1 VKTSRDKFQTN
12 FDQNKQ
18 LIKGDFTMSLSFLT
32 TVDAKLFLTEI
43 PYKPMGKYAHFLTI
57 RVTESYPLFQ
67 TDGELNKARV
77 RAGIKDSTTISRI
90 SMFKRKQSTPERLV
104 GRELLRNYGLMTA
117 QECEYNVN
125 FAMNN
130 PDCIIYGFAIGDSGS
145 EKSKVVVDTAFSI
158 TAFDESHET
167 FTLNAPYE
175 NGTMTSKGE
184 NGSKPGE
191 VTSRINQQDHIK
203 PQVFFPSIITLKD
216 PTEASFLYVFNNI
229 LRTRHYG
236 AQTTRTGR
244 IRNELIGVVFADGEI
259 TSNLRWT
266 QAIYDHMKSN
276 KTLNPPDP
284 LNEDDVTTAAKS
296 TIQALMTDEFIVH
309 TDFIGDDF
317 IRLLDEVKT
326 LTSSEEKMKE
336 ILKKADAEAKEY
348 ANKYIGK
355 NKTAAKAES

>member
-1 VKTSRDKFQTN
+1 MAILKTVEPKFFQ
-12 FDQNKQ
+12 
-18 LIKGDFTMSLSFLT
+18 
-32 TVDAKLFLTEI
+32 AEI
-43 PYKPMGKYAHFLTI
+43 PYKPMGKYVHFLTI
-57 RVTESYPLFQ
+57 RITESYPLFQ
-67 TDGELNKARV
+67 TDAELNKARV
-77 RAGIKDSTTISRI
+77 RAGVKDKTTISRL

-117 QECEYNVN
+117 EECEYNVN
-125 FAMNN
+125 FAMDN

-175 NGTMTSKGE
+175 NGTMASKGE

-191 VTSRINQQDHIK
+191 VTSRINQQDHIR
-203 PQVFFPSIITLKD
+203 PQVFFPSIVTLKD

-244 IRNELIGVVFADGEI
+244 VRNELIGVVFADGEI

-266 QAIYDHMKSN
+266 QAIYDQMKSN
-276 KTLNPPDP
+276 NTLNPPDP
-284 LNEDDVTTAAKS
+284 LDEDDVINAAKNA
-296 TIQALMTDEFIVH
+296 IEALMADEFIVH
-309 TDFIGDDF
+309 TDFIGDAF
-317 IRLLDEVKT
+317 VSLINEVKT
-326 LTSSEEKMKE
+326 LTGSEKGIQA
-336 ILKKADAEAKEY
+336 ILQKADAEAKDY
-348 ANKYIGK
+348 A
-355 NKTAAKAES
+355 

>member
-1 VKTSRDKFQTN
+1 
-12 FDQNKQ
+12 
-18 LIKGDFTMSLSFLT
+18 MSLLK
-32 TVDAKLFLTEI
+32 TVNTKFFQSEV
-43 PYKPMGKYAHFLTI
+43 PYKPMGKYVHFLTI
-57 RVTESYPLFQ
+57 RITESYPLFQ

-77 RAGIKDSTTISRI
+77 RAGVKDKTTISRL

-125 FAMNN
+125 FAMDN

-175 NGTMTSKGE
+175 NGTMASKGE
-184 NGSKPGE
+184 DGSKPGE
-191 VTSRINQQDHIK
+191 VTSRINQQDHIR
-203 PQVFFPSIITLKD
+203 PQVFFPSIVTLKD

-244 IRNELIGVVFADGEI
+244 VRNELIGVIFADGEI

-266 QAIYDHMKSN
+266 QAIYDKMQSN
-276 KTLNPPDP
+276 KTIKSSDP
-284 LNEDDVTTAAKS
+284 LDEDDVITAAK
-296 TIQALMTDEFIVH
+296 TAIEALMADEFIVH
-309 TDFIGDDF
+309 TDFIGETF
-317 IRLLDEVKT
+317 APLINEIKT
-326 LTSSEEKMKE
+326 LTGSEAGMKS
-336 ILKKADAEAKEY
+336 ILEKADAEAKEY
-348 ANKYIGK
+348 AKKHISK
-355 NKTAAKAES
+355 KKTAAKAG

>member
-1 VKTSRDKFQTN
+1 
-12 FDQNKQ
+12 
-18 LIKGDFTMSLSFLT
+18 MSLLK
-32 TVDAKLFLTEI
+32 TVESKFFQSEI
-43 PYKPMGKYAHFLTI
+43 PYKPMGKYVHFITVRI
-57 RVTESYPLFQ
+57 TESYPLFQ
-67 TDGELNKARV
+67 TDAELNKARV
-77 RAGIKDSTTISRI
+77 RAGVKDKTTISRL

-117 QECEYNVN
+117 EECEYNVS
-125 FAMNN
+125 FAMDN

-175 NGTMTSKGE
+175 NGTMASKGE

-191 VTSRINQQDHIK
+191 VTSRINQQDHIR
-203 PQVFFPSIITLKD
+203 PQVFFPSIVTLKD

-244 IRNELIGVVFADGEI
+244 VRNELIGVVFADGEI

-266 QAIYDHMKSN
+266 QAIYDQMKAHN
-276 KTLNPPDP
+276 TINPPDP
-284 LNEDDVTTAAKS
+284 LDEDDVITAAKS
-296 TIQALMTDEFIVH
+296 AIEALMADEFIVH
-309 TDFIGDDF
+309 TDFIGDAF
-317 IRLLDEVKT
+317 SPLLNEVKKLVGDET
-326 LTSSEEKMKE
+326 GIKSVLE
-336 ILKKADAEAKEY
+336 KADAEAKKY
-348 ANKYIGK
+348 ASTHISKK
-355 NKTAAKAES
+355 KTTAKTK

>member
-1 VKTSRDKFQTN
+1 MAILKTVESKFFQ
-12 FDQNKQ
+12 
-18 LIKGDFTMSLSFLT
+18 
-32 TVDAKLFLTEI
+32 AEI
-43 PYKPMGKYAHFLTI
+43 PYKPMGKYVHFLTI
-57 RVTESYPLFQ
+57 RITESYPLFQ
-67 TDGELNKARV
+67 TDAELNKARV
-77 RAGIKDSTTISRI
+77 RAGVKDKTTISRL

-117 QECEYNVN
+117 EECEYNVN
-125 FAMNN
+125 FAMDN

-175 NGTMTSKGE
+175 NGTMASKGE

-191 VTSRINQQDHIK
+191 VTSRINQQDHIR
-203 PQVFFPSIITLKD
+203 PQVFFPSIVTLKD

-244 IRNELIGVVFADGEI
+244 VRNELIGVVFADGEI

-266 QAIYDHMKSN
+266 QAIYDQMKSN
-276 KTLNPPDP
+276 NTLNAPDP
-284 LNEDDVTTAAKS
+284 LDEDDVITAAKNA
-296 TIQALMTDEFIVH
+296 IEALMADEFIVH
-309 TDFIGDDF
+309 TDLIGDAF
-317 IRLLDEVKT
+317 VSLINEVKT
-326 LTSSEEKMKE
+326 LTGSEKGIQS
-336 ILKKADAEAKEY
+336 ILQKADAEAKDY
-348 ANKYIGK
+348 AKKHISK
-355 NKTAAKAES
+355 KKTAAKAGKE

>member
-1 VKTSRDKFQTN
+1 MTFLKTLDSKF
-12 FDQNKQ
+12 FHK
-18 LIKGDFTMSLSFLT
+18 
-32 TVDAKLFLTEI
+32 EI

-77 RAGIKDSTTISRI
+77 RAGIENKTPISRL

-104 GRELLRNYGLMTA
+104 GRELLRNYGLITA
-117 QECEYNVN
+117 EECEYNVN

-158 TAFDESHET
+158 TAFDQSHES

-175 NGTMTSKGE
+175 NGTMASKGE
-184 NGSKPGE
+184 AGSKPGE
-191 VTSRINQQDHIK
+191 VTSRINQQDHIR
-203 PQVFFPSIITLKD
+203 PQVFFPSIVTLKD
-216 PTEASFLYVFNNI
+216 PTEAGFLYVFNNV

-244 IRNELIGVVFADGEI
+244 VRNELIGVVFADGEI

-266 QAIYDHMKSN
+266 QAIYDQMKAN
-276 KTLNPPDP
+276 NTLNSPDP
-284 LNEDDVTTAAKS
+284 LDEDDVIAAAK
-296 TIQALMTDEFIVH
+296 TAIEELMSEEFIVH
-309 TDFIGDDF
+309 NDFIGENF
-317 IRLLDEVKT
+317 KTLLDEVKT
-326 LTSSEEKMKE
+326 LTGSEEGIKA
-336 ILKKADAEAKEY
+336 ILQQADAEAKAY
-348 ANKYIGK
+348 ADKHISK
-355 NKTAAKAES
+355 KKAAAKAGKKE

>member
-1 VKTSRDKFQTN
+1 MAILKTVESKFFQ
-12 FDQNKQ
+12 
-18 LIKGDFTMSLSFLT
+18 
-32 TVDAKLFLTEI
+32 AEI
-43 PYKPMGKYAHFLTI
+43 PYKPMGKYVHFLTI
-57 RVTESYPLFQ
+57 RITESYPLFQ
-67 TDGELNKARV
+67 TDAELNKARV
-77 RAGIKDSTTISRI
+77 RAGVKDKTTISRL

-117 QECEYNVN
+117 KECEYNVN
-125 FAMNN
+125 FAMDN

-175 NGTMTSKGE
+175 NGTMASKGE

-191 VTSRINQQDHIK
+191 VTSRINQQDHIR
-203 PQVFFPSIITLKD
+203 PQVFFPSIVTLKD

-244 IRNELIGVVFADGEI
+244 VRNELIGVIFADGEI

-266 QAIYDHMKSN
+266 QAIYDQMKSN
-276 KTLNPPDP
+276 NTLNAPDP
-284 LNEDDVTTAAKS
+284 LDEDDVIAAAKNA
-296 TIQALMTDEFIVH
+296 IEALMADEFIVH
-309 TDFIGDDF
+309 TDFIGDAF
-317 IRLLDEVKT
+317 VSLINEVKT
-326 LTSSEEKMKE
+326 LTGSEKGIQT
-336 ILKKADAEAKEY
+336 ILQKADAEAKAY
-348 ANKYIGK
+348 AK
-355 NKTAAKAES
+355 NHISKKKTAAKAEKE

>member
-1 VKTSRDKFQTN
+1 MALLKTVEPKFFQ
-12 FDQNKQ
+12 
-18 LIKGDFTMSLSFLT
+18 
-32 TVDAKLFLTEI
+32 AEI

-57 RVTESYPLFQ
+57 RITESYPLFQ
-67 TDGELNKARV
+67 TDAELNKARV
-77 RAGIKDSTTISRI
+77 RAGVKDKTTISRL

-117 QECEYNVN
+117 EECEYNVN
-125 FAMNN
+125 FAMDN

-175 NGTMTSKGE
+175 NGTMASKGE

-191 VTSRINQQDHIK
+191 VTSRINQQDHIR
-203 PQVFFPSIITLKD
+203 PQVFFPSIVTLKD

-236 AQTTRTGR
+236 AQTTRTGHV
-244 IRNELIGVVFADGEI
+244 RNELIGVVFADGEI

-266 QAIYDHMKSN
+266 QAIYDQMKSN
-276 KTLNPPDP
+276 NTLNPPDP
-284 LNEDDVTTAAKS
+284 LDEDDVITAAKNA
-296 TIQALMTDEFIVH
+296 IEGLMADEFIVH
-309 TDFIGDDF
+309 KDLIGDAF
-317 IRLLDEVKT
+317 VSLINEVKT
-326 LTSSEEKMKE
+326 LTGSEKGIQA
-336 ILKKADAEAKEY
+336 ILQKADAEAKEY
-348 ANKYIGK
+348 ANKHISK
-355 NKTAAKAES
+355 KKTAAKAGQK

>member
-1 VKTSRDKFQTN
+1 MT
-12 FDQNKQ
+12 
-18 LIKGDFTMSLSFLT
+18 FLK
-32 TVDAKLFLTEI
+32 TVDSQFFHANI
-43 PYKPMGKYAHFLTI
+43 PYKPMGKYVHFLTV

-77 RAGIKDSTTISRI
+77 RSGIEDQKPISRLT
-90 SMFKRKQSTPERLV
+90 MFKRKQSTPERLV
-104 GRELLRNYGLMTA
+104 GRELLRNYGFMTA
-117 QECEYNVN
+117 EDCEYNVK

-167 FTLNAPYE
+167 FTLNAPFE
-175 NGTMTSKGE
+175 NGTMASKGE
-184 NGSKPGE
+184 AGSKPGE

-203 PQVFFPSIITLKD
+203 PQIFFPSIVTLKD

-244 IRNELIGVVFADGEI
+244 VRNELIGVVFADGEI

-266 QAIYDHMKSN
+266 QAIYDKLQGDDKLNSN
-276 KTLNPPDP
+276 NP
-284 LNEDDVTTAAKS
+284 LNEDDVIMAARAA
-296 TIQALMTDEFIVH
+296 IQTLLSEEFIVH
-309 TDFIGDDF
+309 EDFIGDKF
-317 IRLLDEVKT
+317 TPLVTEVKAVIGNEDE
-326 LTSSEEKMKE
+326 LKKM
-336 ILKKADAEAKEY
+336 LKKADDEAKAY
-348 ANKYIGK
+348 AKKHIKGK
-355 NKTAAKAES
+355 AGATAAAE

>member
-1 VKTSRDKFQTN
+1 MPLLKTVEPKFFQ
-12 FDQNKQ
+12 
-18 LIKGDFTMSLSFLT
+18 
-32 TVDAKLFLTEI
+32 TEI
-43 PYKPMGKYAHFLTI
+43 PYKPMGKYVHFLTI
-57 RVTESYPLFQ
+57 RITESYPLFQ
-67 TDGELNKARV
+67 TDAELNKARV
-77 RAGIKDSTTISRI
+77 RAGVKDKTTISRL

-117 QECEYNVN
+117 DECEYNVN
-125 FAMNN
+125 FAMDN

-175 NGTMTSKGE
+175 NGTMASKGE

-203 PQVFFPSIITLKD
+203 PQVFFPSIVTLKD

-244 IRNELIGVVFADGEI
+244 VRNELIGVIFADGEI

-266 QAIYDHMKSN
+266 QAIYDQMKSN
-276 KTLNPPDP
+276 NTLNAPEP
-284 LNEDDVTTAAKS
+284 LDEDDVITAAKNA
-296 TIQALMTDEFIVH
+296 IEGLMADEFIVH
-309 TDFIGDDF
+309 TDFIGDAF
-317 IRLLDEVKT
+317 VSLINEVKT
-326 LTSSEEKMKE
+326 LTGSEKGIQT
-336 ILKKADAEAKEY
+336 ILQKADAEAKNY
-348 ANKYIGK
+348 AKKHISK
-355 NKTAAKAES
+355 KKTAAKAGKE

>member
-1 VKTSRDKFQTN
+1 MAILKTVEPKFFQ
-12 FDQNKQ
+12 
-18 LIKGDFTMSLSFLT
+18 
-32 TVDAKLFLTEI
+32 TEI
-43 PYKPMGKYAHFLTI
+43 PYKPMGKYVHFLTI
-57 RVTESYPLFQ
+57 RITESYPLFQ
-67 TDGELNKARV
+67 TDAELNKARV
-77 RAGIKDSTTISRI
+77 RAGVKDKTTISRL

-117 QECEYNVN
+117 EECEYNVN
-125 FAMNN
+125 FAMDN

-175 NGTMTSKGE
+175 NGTMASKGE

-203 PQVFFPSIITLKD
+203 PQVFFPSIVTLKD

-244 IRNELIGVVFADGEI
+244 VRNELIGVVFADGEI

-266 QAIYDHMKSN
+266 QAIYDQMKSN
-276 KTLNPPDP
+276 NTINPPDP
-284 LNEDDVTTAAKS
+284 LDEDDVITAAKNA
-296 TIQALMTDEFIVH
+296 IEALMADEFIVH
-309 TDFIGDDF
+309 TDFIGDAF
-317 IRLLDEVKT
+317 VSLINEVKT
-326 LTSSEEKMKE
+326 LTGSEKGIQA
-336 ILKKADAEAKEY
+336 ILQKADAEAKDY
-348 ANKYIGK
+348 AKKHISK
-355 NKTAAKAES
+355 KKTAAKAGKE

>member
-1 VKTSRDKFQTN
+1 MAILKTVESKFFQ
-12 FDQNKQ
+12 
-18 LIKGDFTMSLSFLT
+18 
-32 TVDAKLFLTEI
+32 AEI
-43 PYKPMGKYAHFLTI
+43 PYKPMGKYVHFLTI
-57 RVTESYPLFQ
+57 RITESYPLFQ
-67 TDGELNKARV
+67 TDAELNKARV
-77 RAGIKDSTTISRI
+77 RAGVKDKTTISRL

-104 GRELLRNYGLMTA
+104 GRELLRNYGFMTA
-117 QECEYNVN
+117 EECEYNVN
-125 FAMNN
+125 FAMDN

-175 NGTMTSKGE
+175 NGTMASKGE

-203 PQVFFPSIITLKD
+203 PQVFFPSIVTLKD

-244 IRNELIGVVFADGEI
+244 VRNELIGVVFADGEI

-266 QAIYDHMKSN
+266 QAIYDQMKAN
-276 KTLNPPDP
+276 NTLNAPDP
-284 LNEDDVTTAAKS
+284 LDEDDVITAAKNA
-296 TIQALMTDEFIVH
+296 IEALMADEFIVH
-309 TDFIGDDF
+309 TDFIGDAF
-317 IRLLDEVKT
+317 VSLINEVKT
-326 LTSSEEKMKE
+326 LTGSEKGIQT
-336 ILKKADAEAKEY
+336 ILQKADAEAKDY
-348 ANKYIGK
+348 AKKHISKKKTTAKTGK
-355 NKTAAKAES
+355 E

>member
-1 VKTSRDKFQTN
+1 MAILKTVEPKFFQ
-12 FDQNKQ
+12 
-18 LIKGDFTMSLSFLT
+18 
-32 TVDAKLFLTEI
+32 TEI
-43 PYKPMGKYAHFLTI
+43 PYKPMGKYVHFLTI
-57 RVTESYPLFQ
+57 RITESYPLFQ
-67 TDGELNKARV
+67 TDAELNKARV
-77 RAGIKDSTTISRI
+77 RAGVKDKTTISRL

-117 QECEYNVN
+117 EECEYNVN
-125 FAMNN
+125 FAMDN

-175 NGTMTSKGE
+175 NGTMASKGE

-191 VTSRINQQDHIK
+191 VTSRINQQDHIR
-203 PQVFFPSIITLKD
+203 PQVFFPSIVTLKD

-244 IRNELIGVVFADGEI
+244 VRNELIGVVFADGEI

-266 QAIYDHMKSN
+266 QAIYDQMKSN
-276 KTLNPPDP
+276 NTLNAPDP
-284 LNEDDVTTAAKS
+284 LDEDDVITAAKNA
-296 TIQALMTDEFIVH
+296 IEALMADEFIVH
-309 TDFIGDDF
+309 TDLIGDAF
-317 IRLLDEVKT
+317 ISLINEVKT
-326 LTSSEEKMKE
+326 LTVSEKGIQA
-336 ILKKADAEAKEY
+336 ILQKADAEAKDY
-348 ANKYIGK
+348 AKKHISK
-355 NKTAAKAES
+355 KKTAAKAGKE

>member
-1 VKTSRDKFQTN
+1 MAILKT
-12 FDQNKQ
+12 
-18 LIKGDFTMSLSFLT
+18 
-32 TVDAKLFLTEI
+32 VEPKLFQSEI

-57 RVTESYPLFQ
+57 RITESYPLFQ

-77 RAGIKDSTTISRI
+77 RAGVKEKTTISRL
-90 SMFKRKQSTPERLV
+90 SMFKRKQSTPERLI

-117 QECEYNVN
+117 EECEYNVN
-125 FAMNN
+125 FAMDN

-175 NGTMTSKGE
+175 NGTMASKGE

-191 VTSRINQQDHIK
+191 VTSRINQQDHIR
-203 PQVFFPSIITLKD
+203 PQVFFPSIVTLKD

-244 IRNELIGVVFADGEI
+244 VRNELIGVVFADGEI

-266 QAIYDHMKSN
+266 QAIYDRMKSN
-276 KTLNPPDP
+276 NTLNLPDP
-284 LNEDDVTTAAKS
+284 LDEDDVITAAKS
-296 TIQALMTDEFIVH
+296 AIEALMADEFIVH
-309 TDFIGDDF
+309 TDFIGDTF
-317 IRLLDEVKT
+317 VPLLNEVKT
-326 LTSSEEKMKE
+326 LTGSEAGMKS
-336 ILKKADAEAKEY
+336 ILQKADAEAKEY
-348 ANKYIGK
+348 AKKHISK
-355 NKTAAKAES
+355 KKTAAKAGS

>member
-1 VKTSRDKFQTN
+1 
-12 FDQNKQ
+12 
-18 LIKGDFTMSLSFLT
+18 MAFLK
-32 TVDAKLFLTEI
+32 TVDSRLFHPEI

-77 RAGIKDSTTISRI
+77 RAGIKDPTPLSRLA
-90 SMFKRKQSTPERLV
+90 MFKRKQSTPERLV
-104 GRELLRNYGLMTA
+104 GRELLRSYGLITA
-117 QECEYNVN
+117 EECEYNVK

-167 FTLNAPYE
+167 FTLNAPFE
-175 NGTMTSKGE
+175 HGTMSKQ
-184 NGSKPGE
+184 GE
-191 VTSRINQQDHIK
+191 VTSRINQQDHIR
-203 PQVFFPSIITLKD
+203 PQVFFPSIVTLKD

-244 IRNELIGVVFADGEI
+244 VRNELIGVVFADGEI

-266 QAIYDHMKSN
+266 QAIYDLMKSA
-276 KTLNPPDP
+276 KTLHLSDP
-284 LNEDDVTTAAKS
+284 LNEDDVLMAATTAIA
-296 TIQALMTDEFIVH
+296 QLMSEEFIVH
-309 TDFIGDDF
+309 TDLIGDSF
-317 IRLLDEVKT
+317 KPLLDEVKT
-326 LTSSEEKMKE
+326 LTGNEENIKA
-336 ILKKADAEAKEY
+336 ILQQAMNESKAYFATHIEKPKKSTAKV
-348 ANKYIGK
+348 G
-355 NKTAAKAES
+355 

>member
-1 VKTSRDKFQTN
+1 MAILKTVEPKFFQ
-12 FDQNKQ
+12 
-18 LIKGDFTMSLSFLT
+18 
-32 TVDAKLFLTEI
+32 TEI
-43 PYKPMGKYAHFLTI
+43 PYKPMGKYVHFLTI
-57 RVTESYPLFQ
+57 RITESYPLFQ
-67 TDGELNKARV
+67 TDAELNKARV
-77 RAGIKDSTTISRI
+77 RAGVKDKTTISRL

-117 QECEYNVN
+117 EECEYNVN
-125 FAMNN
+125 FAMDN

-175 NGTMTSKGE
+175 NGTMASKGE

-191 VTSRINQQDHIK
+191 VTSRINQQDHIR
-203 PQVFFPSIITLKD
+203 PQVFFPSIVTLKD

-244 IRNELIGVVFADGEI
+244 VRNELIGVVFADGEI

-266 QAIYDHMKSN
+266 QAIYDQMKSN
-276 KTLNPPDP
+276 NTLNAPDP
-284 LNEDDVTTAAKS
+284 LDEDDVITAAKNA
-296 TIQALMTDEFIVH
+296 IEALMADEFIVH
-309 TDFIGDDF
+309 TDFIGDAF
-317 IRLLDEVKT
+317 VSLINEVKT
-326 LTSSEEKMKE
+326 LTGSEKGIQE
-336 ILKKADAEAKEY
+336 ILQKADAEAKNY
-348 ANKYIGK
+348 AKKHISK
-355 NKTAAKAES
+355 KKTAAKAGKE